1 MRYLRELR
9 DGELISENYLCKQKQ
24 TLQTKTG
31 KSYYSLQLQ
40 DKSGMLD
47 GKVWELN
54 AGIEHFEAMDY
65 IHVEGQVVNFQGAP
79 QLNIRRIRRLAEGEY
94 DIRDFMPCTTK
105 DTDAMYQEML
115 GYVAS
120 IKEEGLRRLAESY
133 FKDDPKF
140 KEMFLT
146 HSAAK
151 TMHHNFVGGLLEHT
165 VSVTRLCTYLAENYP
180 VLDRDLLLTAA
191 MFHDVGKLAEISS
204 FPENDYTDAGQLL
217 GHIYI
222 GAEWLS
228 KRIDKIG
235 GFTVKRRNELLHCIL
250 AHHGELEYGSP
261 KRPELAEALA
271 LSLADNLDAKM
282 EGVTALLRGVEDTGW
297 LGYQKM
303 FEANMRK
310 TGKQR
315 D

>member
-1 MRYLRELR
+1 MRYLKELR
-9 DGELISENYLCKQKQ
+9 EGELVSENYFCKQKQ
-24 TLQTKTG
+24 SLQTKAG
-31 KSYYSLQLQ
+31 KTYYSLQLQ

-65 IHVEGQVVNFQGAP
+65 IHVEGQVVSFQGAL
-79 QLNIRRIRRLAEGEY
+79 QMNIRRVRKLSEGEY
-94 DIRDFMPCTTK
+94 DINEFMPCTTK
-105 DTDAMYQEML
+105 DQAAMYRELL
-115 GYVAS
+115 GYIAS
-120 IKEEGLRRLAESY
+120 LKDDNLKLLAESY
-133 FKDDPKF
+133 FKEDPKF
-140 KEMFLT
+140 KERFLK

-151 TMHHNFVGGLLEHT
+151 TLHHNFIGGLLEHT
-165 VSVTRLCTYLAENYP
+165 VSVTRLCAYLADNYP

-191 MFHDVGKLAEISS
+191 MFHDVGKLAEISA

-228 KRIDKIG
+228 KRMDKIG
-235 GFTVKRRNELLHCIL
+235 GFTVKRRNELLHCVL

-261 KRPELAEALA
+261 KKPELAEALA

-282 EGVTALLRGVEDTGW
+282 EGVTALFQGTEETGW

-303 FEANMRK
+303 FEVNMRK
-310 TGKQR
+310 TGK
-315 D
+315 